1 MEESHRRVGE
11 KVMGYLVTRS
21 LILPELRAHLTELK
35 HEASGARVL
44 HVACDDPENLFCL
57 SFPTYPTSSN
67 GAPHILEHVVL
78 CGSRKFPV
86 KDPFFCMT
94 RRSLATFMNAFT
106 GADFTCYP
114 ASSQV
119 EQDFYNLLE
128 VYLDAVFH
136 PLITEESFAQEGHRL
151 ELSDEGSHLLHKGIV
166 YNEMKG
172 SLSSPDNRLWHAL
185 MAALCPDLT
194 YAHNS
199 GGDPAEIPSLS
210 YKELLEFYETYYHP
224 SRCLF
229 FFYGNLPLEKHL
241 AFLNE
246 RALKGVL
253 PAAPLSLPRQK
264 RRSAPIATKAL
275 YPSQDGEQDSEGE
288 LDRQHYVAIGWLTVA
303 ASEQEE
309 LLALNLLDSILMD
322 TDASPLKAALQ
333 KSKLCVQAD
342 SAIDPEMSEVP
353 FVVVCKGCR
362 KEDAEALEQLLL
374 AELAKIAS
382 APLDPELVESSLH
395 QLELART
402 EVGGGHGPFG
412 LTLFF
417 RAALGVQHGTEP
429 ERALLVQ
436 SLFEQLRRRLED
448 PLYLPQ
454 VLERQLLNNTHRVRL
469 LLSPDP
475 SLHQREERTE
485 KEALEKL
492 RRSLSKE
499 QLKSLEEKKEHLETI
514 RQEAAEQSLDCLPI
528 MPLSQV
534 PKEVRT
540 IAVTRLQQGA
550 VEVLHHECFTGGVVY
565 LELISDLPPIAQEH
579 LPYLTLL
586 LELSSELGCA
596 GRSYEEQLK
605 LLHRVTGGAGLAL
618 HWHTPL
624 STPQLLPTWGVRGK
638 AMGRHGLDLA
648 RILEELRAG
657 VRLDE
662 EERIEEL
669 LQEMRTNAQTGL
681 ARKGMRY
688 ASGLAMSN
696 LSQLSWV
703 QERLGG
709 FTFYQWLMEKTKK
722 LSETLPEILREL
734 KKVQEIMLKGARR
747 KLIITCEAPVLGEL
761 LNSHFAG
768 LCGLHDATPPP
779 PQEAWP
785 LIPLPSETSALS
797 AVIPSPVAFLCQ
809 GFKTVGYL
817 HPDAPALSLATQL
830 LEHLVLH
837 PKIREEG
844 GAYGSSASYATSTGC
859 FSLQAYRDP
868 HIARTLDAFQQA
880 LQRVAATQFKEEE
893 LHEAKLSV
901 LQQLDAPLPP
911 AARAFTLYSWEQDGK
926 TKEHRQAY
934 RDRLL
939 ALTCEEVASAVKQQL
954 LAQVKSS
961 CLGLCSG
968 SSLLE
973 KENLQLLEMGVS
985 FQKR

>member
-1 MEESHRRVGE
+1 MEERRHRVGE
-11 KVMGYLVTRS
+11 NVMGYLVTRS

-35 HEASGARVL
+35 HEASSARVI

-151 ELSDEGSHLLHKGIV
+151 ELTDEGSHLLHKGIV

-199 GGDPAEIPSLS
+199 GGDPAEIPNLS

-229 FFYGNLPLEKHL
+229 FFYGDLPLTKHL

-253 PAAPLSLPRQK
+253 PVPSLSLPRQR
-264 RRSAPIATKAL
+264 RRSAPMVTEAL
-275 YPSQDGEQDSEGE
+275 YPSQEAEEGE
-288 LDRQHYVAIGWLTVA
+288 ELGRQHYVAIGWLTVA
-303 ASEQEE
+303 ANEQEE

-333 KSKLCVQAD
+333 KSKLCIQAD

-362 KEDAEALEQLLL
+362 QEDAETLEQLLL

-402 EVGGGHGPFG
+402 EVGGSHGPFG

-436 SLFEQLRRRLED
+436 SLFEQLRKKLED

-454 VLERQLLNNTHRVRL
+454 VLERQLLNNPHRVRL

-475 SLHQREERTE
+475 TLHQREESAE
-485 KEALEKL
+485 KEALETL
-492 RRSLSKE
+492 RRSLSRE
-499 QLKSLEEKKEHLETI
+499 QLKSLEAKKEHLEKI
-514 RQEAAEQSLDCLPI
+514 RKEAEEQSLDCLPI
-528 MPLSQV
+528 MPLSQI

-540 IAVTRLQQGA
+540 IEVTRLQQGA

-605 LLHRVTGGAGLAL
+605 LLHRVTGGAGWAL

-624 STPQLLPTWGVRGK
+624 STSDLLPTWGVRGK
-638 AMGRHGLDLA
+638 AMGRHSLDLA

-669 LQEMRTNAQTGL
+669 LAEMRNNAQTGL

-688 ASGLAMSN
+688 ANGLAMSH

-703 QERLGG
+703 QESLSG

-722 LSETLPEILREL
+722 LSESLPEILREL
-734 KKVQEIMLKGARR
+734 HKVQAMILKGARR
-747 KLIITCEAPVLGEL
+747 KLIITCEAPVLEEL
-761 LNSHFAG
+761 KSSRFAG
-768 LCGLHDATPPP
+768 LCGPEDAAPPP
-779 PQEAWP
+779 AQKAWP
-785 LIPLPSETSALS
+785 LFSPPSKASALS
-797 AVIPSPVAFLCQ
+797 ATIPSPVAFLCQ

-859 FSLQAYRDP
+859 FSLHAYRDP
-868 HIARTLDAFQQA
+868 HIARTLDAFLQA
-880 LQRVAATQFKEEE
+880 LQRVATAQFKEEE

-926 TKEHRQAY
+926 TKEDRQAY

-939 ALTCEEVASAVKQQL
+939 ALTRDEVADAVDRQL
-954 LAQVKSS
+954 LAQVKNSS
-961 CLGLCSG
+961 LGLCSG
-968 SSLLE
+968 GSLLE
-973 KENLQLLEMGVS
+973 KETPQLLEMGVS